1 MLTQEIFTGVTK
13 EFGTPT
19 ITASSFTE
27 DATICVGNATGGLP
41 FSVRLMKSGNVVGIL
56 TSVGAFDN
64 STIYY
69 TDSSGVCI
77 SADIQDGECILVP
90 SDISLC
96 CDEDMQTHEF
106 IDTQNVELESG
117 GVPTITLSSVDESAV
132 GGTLCMGS
140 ALGGLPTTIR
150 VSLNGTLMCLVT
162 STGSL
167 SKTNIQFSKDGTCFT
182 DEIDENNECNLIS

>member
-1 MLTQEIFTGVTK
+1 MLTQEIVTGVTK

-90 SDISLC
+90 SDASICLC
-96 CDEDMQTHEF
+96 EDMQTYEF
-106 IDTQNVELESG
+106 VNTQNVELESG

-150 VSLNGTLMCLVT
+150 VSLQGTLMCLVT

-167 SKTNIQFSKDGTCFT
+167 SKTNINFSKAGTCFSG
-182 DEIDENNECNLIS
+182 EIDGNNECNLIS